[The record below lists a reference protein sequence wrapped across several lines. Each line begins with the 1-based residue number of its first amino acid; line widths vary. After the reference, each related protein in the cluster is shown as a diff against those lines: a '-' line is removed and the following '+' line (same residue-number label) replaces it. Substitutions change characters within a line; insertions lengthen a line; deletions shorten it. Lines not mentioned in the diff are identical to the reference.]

1 MTSRYKKTILN
12 LLDMLHK
19 ARLKPF
25 ENIQKWL
32 LLQEAIIKKLCY
44 VEKRVKDCK
53 AEIKNL
59 NKKRKNAEVRLTKKE
74 STVVK
79 ERIEILKFQ
88 IEEYHWIISIIKSI
102 GDGVAFTFIHK
113 LDIKPQNFKE
123 SPGFISGKKGLILE
137 KKILRH
143 SFKNNI
149 IAILNDITSVLKY
162 ADLTLITNDGYI
174 PIEAKSSN
182 NSNSRV
188 KRQEEKTNKLYK
200 YLTEDITS
208 DLYGDGSQVMQRME
222 LGSSE
227 INYIN
232 EFNELI
238 TSANQKGF
246 DYTKFEDGFT
256 CLVSF
261 EEVDHSVFDLAVT
274 KQGLTEPFAFH
285 LNMYKFEEQGYY
297 PFSLSFSEPNS
308 YWNFLEGK
316 LNVLIFIDF
325 AFLKNISLK
334 HGYSIERAE
343 EENWAFSFKSLDPNS
358 EIKEFKMSEHYFF
371 RSFMEF
377 VSIEWL
383 MQDTFDRFKNKINE
397 LKRL

>member
-1 MTSRYKKTILN
+1 
-12 LLDMLHK
+12 MLHK
-19 ARLKPF
+19 ARVEPYEK
-25 ENIQKWL
+25 IQKWL
-32 LLQEAIIKKLCY
+32 ILQEAIIKKLCY
-44 VEKRVKDCK
+44 LEERVRDCK
-53 AEIKNL
+53 TEIKSL
-59 NKKRKNAEVRLTKKE
+59 NVRRKNSKIRLTKEE
-74 STVVK
+74 SIVVK
-79 ERIEILKFQ
+79 ERIRLLEYY

-102 GDGVAFTFIHK
+102 GDGIAFTFIHK

-123 SPGFISGKKGLILE
+123 SPGFISGKKGLVLE

-143 SFKNNI
+143 SFKNNT
-149 IAILNDITSVLKY
+149 IAILNDLTSVLRY

-182 NSNSRV
+182 NRNSRV

-200 YLTEDITS
+200 YLAEDITS

-222 LGSSE
+222 LGSLE

-238 TSANQKGF
+238 TSANNKGF
-246 DYTKFEDGFT
+246 DYAKFEDGFT

-261 EEVDHSVFDLAVT
+261 EEVDHSVFDSAVT
-274 KQGLTEPFAFH
+274 KQGLTEPFFFH

-297 PFSLSFSEPNS
+297 PFSLSFNKPNF
-308 YWNFLEGK
+308 YWEFLEGM
-316 LNVLIFIDF
+316 LNVIIFIDF
-325 AFLKNISLK
+325 ASLKNISLRN
-334 HGYSIERAE
+334 GFSIERAE

-358 EIKEFKMSEHYFF
+358 EIKEFRMSEHYFF

-383 MQDTFDRFKNKINE
+383 MQDTFDRFKNQIKE